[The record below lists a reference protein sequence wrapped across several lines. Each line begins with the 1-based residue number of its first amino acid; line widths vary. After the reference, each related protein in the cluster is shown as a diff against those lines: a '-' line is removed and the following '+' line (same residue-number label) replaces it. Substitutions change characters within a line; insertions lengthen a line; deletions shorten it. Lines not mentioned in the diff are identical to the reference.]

1 MVPKPNVQT
10 QKVVLHY
17 EALPGVETVH
27 STLTVRAVH
36 DLFIDNKIRLKCLAT
51 LLSMYSRSQE
61 VELQEHPTQLALV
74 MVPTDTNTKGN
85 VVVTDRLCCYKNCI
99 WKKQFYGLVKVLNLN
114 ILKYCIVEFL
124 K

>member
-1 MVPKPNVQT
+1 MVPRPNVQT
-10 QKVVLHY
+10 QKIVLHY

-36 DLFIDNKIRLKCLAT
+36 DLFIDNKIRLKCLAS
-51 LLSMYSRSQE
+51 LLSMYSRYQE

-74 MVPTDTNTKGN
+74 MVPTDTNTKG
-85 VVVTDRLCCYKNCI
+85 TCCYKIYMLYLEHDYFINPFKSI
-99 WKKQFYGLVKVLNLN
+99 
-114 ILKYCIVEFL
+114 KYRIVDFL